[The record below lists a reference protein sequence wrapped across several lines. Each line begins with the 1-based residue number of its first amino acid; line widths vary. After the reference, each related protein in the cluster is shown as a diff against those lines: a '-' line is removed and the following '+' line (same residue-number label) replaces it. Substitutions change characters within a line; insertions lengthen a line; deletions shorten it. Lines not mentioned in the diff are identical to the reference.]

1 MKTSDKGFSY
11 YVSTFLTS
19 YLAGQRNHST
29 NTIRSYR
36 DTFVL
41 LLQYL
46 DDNKNISPN
55 KVNINTV
62 TKETVKDFLKWLEEE
77 RGCGI
82 STRNQRLAAIHAF
95 FRYIQSEN
103 PEHMF
108 QCQQILSISS
118 KKTCHKVPVYLEVD
132 EMKMLLEQPKLS
144 LRSGRR
150 DAALLSLL
158 YDSGARVQE
167 LADLTPRS
175 LRLTEPACVTLV
187 GKGRKTRC
195 VPLMK
200 NTVKLLELYIQENR
214 LESMEKLDHPLFFN
228 CHGKKLTRQGIA
240 YIIDKY
246 VRNLNN
252 SSKIT
257 PHQFRHSKAMH
268 LTQADVNPVYIRD
281 ILGHVDI
288 QTTSIYSKADLSMKR
303 KALEKIGDNVS
314 PRVPD
319 WTADN
324 NLLEFLKTI
333 GTSK

>member
-1 MKTSDKGFSY
+1 M
-11 YVSTFLTS
+11 
-19 YLAGQRNHST
+19 
-29 NTIRSYR
+29 
-36 DTFVL
+36 
-41 LLQYL
+41 
-46 DDNKNISPN
+46 
-55 KVNINTV
+55 
-62 TKETVKDFLKWLEEE
+62 VKDFLKWLEEE

-103 PEHMF
+103 PEYMF

-118 KKTCHKVPVYLEVD
+118 KKTCHKLPVYLEVD
-132 EMKMLLEQPKLS
+132 EMKLLLGQPELT

-150 DAALLSLL
+150 DAALMSLL

-175 LRLTEPACVTLV
+175 LRLNEPACVTLI

-200 NTVKLLELYIQENR
+200 NTIKLMELYIHENH
-214 LESMEKLDHPLFFN
+214 LESMEKLEHPLFFN
-228 CHGKKLTRQGIA
+228 CHGEKLTRQGIA
-240 YIIDKY
+240 YIINKY
-246 VRNLNN
+246 AQNLDNAGR
-252 SSKIT
+252 IT

-288 QTTSIYSKADLSMKR
+288 QTTSIYSKADLNMKR

-314 PRVPD
+314 PKVPD
-319 WTADN
+319 WTTDN
-324 NLLEFLKTI
+324 KLLEFLKTI
-333 GTSK
+333 GISK